1 MSTDEKTRDALSG
14 AAIPQHVNP
23 AEVVKNGS
31 MLDIVFWVLA
41 LALLIGAT
49 LINQYLP
56 AYWAPANNVW
66 IRVGAIVASIILAL
80 IFLYATHQGKAFVG
94 LLKDARIELRRVT
107 WPSKPETISTTWQ
120 VLAVVVIMSLILWGF
135 DNLFGW
141 LIQLIIG

>member
-66 IRVGAIVASIILAL
+66 IRLGAIAASIILAL
-80 IFLYATHQGKAFVG
+80 VFLYATHQGKAFVS

-107 WPSKPETISTTWQ
+107 WPTKPETISTTWQ

-141 LIQLIIG
+141 LIQSIIG

>member
-1 MSTDEKTRDALSG
+1 MSTDEKTRNALGG
-14 AAIPQHVNP
+14 AAIPQDINP

-66 IRVGAIVASIILAL
+66 IRIGAIALSIVVALGL
-80 IFLYATHQGKAFVG
+80 LYATHQGKAFAT
-94 LLKDARIELRRVT
+94 LLKDARLELRRVT
-107 WPSKPETISTTWQ
+107 WPTKPETISTTWQ

-141 LIQLIIG
+141 LIQSIIG